1 MSATQARGMD
11 TCWSP
16 TRFGLGVLKLMVSL
30 QQLPVLPQASQRAEM
45 SVLVHLARGM
55 RVFGRDHSQFL
66 LSLHTILKQ
75 SVPVLLS
82 RTLWAVP
89 QTLCRSCCQNQRW

>member
-1 MSATQARGMD
+1 M
-11 TCWSP
+11 
-16 TRFGLGVLKLMVSL
+16 LL
-30 QQLPVLPQASQRAEM
+30 QQLPVLPQASQKAET

-55 RVFGRDHSQFL
+55 RVFSRDHSQFL

-89 QTLCRSCCQNQRW
+89 QTLCRSCCQNQWW